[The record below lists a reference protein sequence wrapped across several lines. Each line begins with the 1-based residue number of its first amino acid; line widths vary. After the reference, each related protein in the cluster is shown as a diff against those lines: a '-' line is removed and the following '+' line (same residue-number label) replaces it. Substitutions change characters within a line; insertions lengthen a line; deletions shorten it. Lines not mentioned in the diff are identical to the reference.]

1 MTAGDQGRNAA
12 QKTLLQGK
20 LHREQAANM
29 HRSAVDL
36 ERAATQLDT
45 EAANLEQQAKESDN
59 AESRAQ
65 QAMDQ
70 FK

>member
-1 MTAGDQGRNAA
+1 MTAGDQVRDVA
-12 QKTLLQGK
+12 QKTRLQGK

-36 ERAATQLDT
+36 ERVATQLDT
-45 EAANLEQQAKESDN
+45 EAAKLEQQARESDS

-65 QAMDQ
+65 QAMNQ
-70 FK
+70 LK